1 MSLRAASQILNKTKN
16 FFEIKNITWE
26 CKQQIS
32 LGGAVR
38 KEILSSQYD
47 SSIVFWRKKTIS
59 FPEAAIFL
67 VSDRDRPRCPFRWTK
82 QRGLWERD
90 WRKKQMTLARA
101 HNRDAVPL
109 RYTSFLERL
118 ICNTIKRWDRA
129 TPSLPLY
136 FSWLAV
142 SCLLG

>member
-47 SSIVFWRKKTIS
+47 SSIVFWRKETIS
-59 FPEAAIFL
+59 FQEAAIFL
-67 VSDRDRPRCPFRWTK
+67 VSDRDRPVGVGTWCKHHIVVP
-82 QRGLWERD
+82 
-90 WRKKQMTLARA
+90 RKLLE
-101 HNRDAVPL
+101 AVYIILHSP
-109 RYTSFLERL
+109 T
-118 ICNTIKRWDRA
+118 
-129 TPSLPLY
+129 
-136 FSWLAV
+136 
-142 SCLLG
+142 

>member
-1 MSLRAASQILNKTKN
+1 MTVLLSFEEKKQSRSQRPQSFWSATGIVPVARSAGQSN
-16 FFEIKNITWE
+16 
-26 CKQQIS
+26 
-32 LGGAVR
+32 A
-38 KEILSSQYD
+38 D
-47 SSIVFWRKKTIS
+47 SGS
-59 FPEAAIFL
+59 AI
-67 VSDRDRPRCPFRWTK
+67 
-82 QRGLWERD
+82 EE
-90 WRKKQMTLARA
+90 KKQMTLARA

-129 TPSLPLY
+129 TPSLPFY

>member
-1 MSLRAASQILNKTKN
+1 MSLGAASQILNKTKN

-32 LGGAVR
+32 LGGAIR

-47 SSIVFWRKKTIS
+47 SSIVFWRKNN
-59 FPEAAIFL
+59 L
-67 VSDRDRPRCPFRWTK
+67 VPVGRDLFG
-82 QRGLWERD
+82 QRQGSSPLTVPLDKATRTLGT
-90 WRKKQMTLARA
+90 RLKKKQMTLARA

-129 TPSLPLY
+129 FPLLLY
-136 FSWLAV
+136 FSLLAV